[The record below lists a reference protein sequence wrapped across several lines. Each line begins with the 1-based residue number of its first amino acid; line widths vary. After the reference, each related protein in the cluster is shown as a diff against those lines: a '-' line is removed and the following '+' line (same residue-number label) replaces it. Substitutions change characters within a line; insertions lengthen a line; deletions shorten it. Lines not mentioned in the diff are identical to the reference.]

1 MPGIDTPE
9 RLQIIEF
16 DVEGHRAAFARDVGV
31 GLTAAPKWLPCR
43 YFYDAQG
50 SLLFEEICE
59 LPEYYLTRTERQIL
73 AERAPEI
80 AGRFPE
86 PIALVELGSGS
97 AAKTRLL
104 IEAFLR
110 RHRCLRYVPVDISP
124 SILEDSSLALLEEY
138 PRLEIVA
145 VAAEYAD
152 GLAHLRAVTDHPKLI
167 LWLGS
172 NVGNLDRPR
181 AAAFMRQVRRTMT
194 ERDRLLIGID
204 LRKERATLERAYDD
218 SRGVTA
224 QFNLNLLA
232 RINDELGG
240 RFDLGAFRHRA
251 IYNEALGRV
260 EMHLESLR
268 AQRVRI
274 DALEMEVSFA
284 AGETIHT
291 ENSYKYSPA
300 EIEALCGTSGFRVE
314 QQWLD
319 DESRFSVNLLAPGM
333 APGD

>member
-1 MPGIDTPE
+1 MAVIETSE
-9 RLQIIEF
+9 RLQIIAF
-16 DVEGHRAAFARDVGV
+16 DVEGHRAAFARDVRV
-31 GLTAAPKWLPCR
+31 GLTAVPKWLPCC
-43 YFYDAQG
+43 YFYDAEG
-50 SLLFEEICE
+50 SRLFEEICS
-59 LPEYYLTRTERQIL
+59 LPEYYLTRTERDIL
-73 AERAPEI
+73 AQRAAEI

-104 IEAFLR
+104 IEAFLQ

-124 SILEDSSLALLEEY
+124 SILEDSSLALLDEY

-172 NVGNLDRPR
+172 NVGNLDRPK
-181 AAAFMRQVRRTMT
+181 AAAFLRQVRRTMT

-204 LRKERATLERAYDD
+204 LRKACTILERAYDD
-218 SRGVTA
+218 SLGITA
-224 QFNLNLLA
+224 RFNLNLLA
-232 RINDELGG
+232 RINQELGG
-240 RFDLGAFRHRA
+240 NFDLAAFRHRA
-251 IYNEALGRV
+251 IYNEDLGRV
-260 EMHLESLR
+260 EMHLESLHS
-268 AQRVRI
+268 QRVRI
-274 DALEMEVSFA
+274 QALETEVRFA

-291 ENSYKYSPA
+291 ENSYKYSPD
-300 EIEALCGTSGFRVE
+300 EIETMCGGAGYQLE

-319 DESRFSVNLLAPGM
+319 DESRFSVNLLAPGIT
-333 APGD
+333 PGD